1 MEIRNTRQTE
11 TLKNIVRINQEFL
24 DEIEV
29 LKSQQQ
35 QIILEY
41 RDALEKRKIRQ
52 LEEQLGV
59 TH

>member
-52 LEEQLGV
+52 LEKQLGV